1 MCKHFKDCD
10 FLLQR
15 VIAAPQ
21 VLSCSCQLE
30 RKKAECIRGELFL
43 CNYTEIKKGTLSS
56 RVNFWEIL
64 PPSCRVVASDCYA
77 PGSISDGLTERVDK
91 CIQ

>member
-1 MCKHFKDCD
+1 MCKHLKDYD

-21 VLSCSCQLE
+21 VLSCSCQFE

-43 CNYTEIKKGTLSS
+43 CNYTEIKKRHFVFTCKLLGDSHCLLQSS
-56 RVNFWEIL
+56 SE
-64 PPSCRVVASDCYA
+64 
-77 PGSISDGLTERVDK
+77 
-91 CIQ
+91 